1 MSKHKTP
8 NPLTPETKED
18 VRISS
23 PAKTAAGIKALTSS
37 LQHMRNEMTAM
48 SCSKTLF
55 SLNQKGGIDCPG
67 CAWPDPDG
75 ERSALGEYCENGVK
89 AIAEE
94 TTKKKADPDFFANHS
109 VVELSNWSDYEIG
122 KSGRIT
128 HPMILKPGDTHYS
141 PITWDDAYELITKQL
156 KELSS
161 PHEAIFYTS
170 GRTSNEA
177 AFLYQLM
184 VRRFGTNNLPDC
196 SNMCHESSGVAL
208 SNTVG
213 IGKGSVKLED
223 FYITDLVIVIGQNP
237 GTNHPRMLSAL
248 AQSKKNK
255 AKIIS
260 INPLTETGLLKFKHP
275 QKPAHML
282 GSGVQLT
289 DLYLNLKINTDAAL
303 LKCILKM
310 LIEKEAAAPG
320 TVFDQSFI
328 EDKTIGYQDLIDDL
342 SQFTTESLLEKCGL
356 ERSEVKQA
364 VNWIATSKKIIICWA
379 MGITQHTN
387 SVDIIQEIVN
397 ILLLKGSIGIPG
409 GGTCPVRGHSNVQ
422 GDRTVGIWEKIP
434 ESLYHNLKKNYAFE
448 PPKEEGYNVVRAIEA
463 MSEGKAK
470 VFFAMGGNFLSASPD
485 TNITA
490 KGIQSC
496 DLTVQISTKPNRSH
510 FIHGKTAVI
519 LPCLGRTEIDIQK
532 EGEQFVSVE
541 NSMGIVHSSQGTLK
555 PKSEHL
561 KSEPAIVA
569 ELSMKLFEDKKID
582 WDKLIS
588 NYDYIREAIEQNIA
602 GFDNYNKRVRNPEG
616 FYLPNVARER
626 KFKADG
632 KAKFTVNKLS
642 EHTLAEDEYIM
653 MTVRSH
659 DQYNTTIYGLDD
671 RYRGIENGRR
681 VLFMNQKDITKEGL
695 KKGDYVDLSSHY
707 DGVRRVAKLFK
718 VVPFDIPAG
727 NLATYFPET
736 NVLVPYNKF
745 ARKSETP
752 ISKSIVVKISISE
765 VESKA

>member
-1 MSKHKTP
+1 MSNHKTP
-8 NPLTPETKED
+8 NPLTPEVKED
-18 VRISS
+18 VKIVA
-23 PAKTAAGIKALTSS
+23 PTTTAAGLKALSTS
-37 LQHMRNEMTAM
+37 LKHMRNEMSVS

-94 TTKKKADPDFFANHS
+94 TTEKKADPAFFAKHS
-109 VVELSNWSDYEIG
+109 VIEMSNWTDFQIG

-128 HPMILKPGDTHYS
+128 HPMVLRQGDTHYS
-141 PITWDDAYELITKQL
+141 PIPWEDAFELIAKQL
-156 KELSS
+156 NELSS
-161 PHEAIFYTS
+161 PNEAIFYTS

-184 VRRFGTNNLPDC
+184 VRKFGTNNLPDC

-248 AQSKKNK
+248 TKSKKNN

-260 INPLTETGLLKFKHP
+260 INPLTEPGLLKFKHP
-275 QKPAHML
+275 QKPAHLL
-282 GSGVQLT
+282 GGGATLT
-289 DLYLNLKINTDAAL
+289 DLYLNLKINSDAAL
-303 LKCILKM
+303 LKCMLKM
-310 LIEKEAAAPG
+310 LAAKEEAAPG
-320 TVFDQSFI
+320 TVFDQKFI
-328 EDKTIGYQDLIDDL
+328 KDRTDGFDQLMEDLKGYEISDLLDR
-342 SQFTTESLLEKCGL
+342 CGVDKKSV
-356 ERSEVKQA
+356 EQA
-364 VNWIATSKKIIICWA
+364 VEWIAQSKKIIICWA
-379 MGITQHTN
+379 MGITQHAN

-397 ILLLKGSIGIPG
+397 LLLAKGSIGIPG

-434 ESLYHNLKKNYAFE
+434 EALYHNLKKNYGFE
-448 PPKEEGYNVVRAIEA
+448 PPKEEGYNVVKAIEA
-463 MSEGKAK
+463 MMEQKAK
-470 VFFAMGGNFLSASPD
+470 VFFAMGGNFLSATPD
-485 TNITA
+485 TNNTA
-490 KGIQSC
+490 KGLQAC
-496 DLTVQISTKPNRSH
+496 ELTVQISTKPNRSH
-510 FIHGKTAVI
+510 FIHGKTALI
-519 LPCLGRTEIDIQK
+519 LPCLGRTEIDVQK

-541 NSMGIVHSSQGTLK
+541 NSMGIVHSSQGTLQ
-555 PKSEHL
+555 PKSAQL
-561 KSEPAIVA
+561 KSEPSIVA
-569 ELSMKLFEDKKID
+569 ELSKKLFSDGQID
-582 WDKLIS
+582 WEKMVS
-588 NYDYIREAIEQNIA
+588 NYDHIREAIEANIA

-626 KFKADG
+626 KFKEDG
-632 KAKFTVNKLS
+632 KAKFTVNQLS
-642 EHTLAEDEYIM
+642 DHQLGEDEYLM

-681 VLFMNQKDITKEGL
+681 VLFMNEKDIKKEGL
-695 KKGDYVDLSSHY
+695 TKGEYVDLSSHY
-707 DGVRRVAKLFK
+707 DEVKRVAKLFK
-718 VVPFDIPAG
+718 VVPFDIPEG

-736 NVLVPYNKF
+736 NVLVPYNKY

-752 ISKSIVVKISISE
+752 ISKSIVVKISKIE
-765 VESKA
+765 VAPQA

>member
-1 MSKHKTP
+1 MSKQNTP
-8 NPLTPETKED
+8 NPLTPEVKED
-18 VRISS
+18 VKISS
-23 PAKTAAGIKALTSS
+23 PVKTAAGMKALTTS
-37 LQHMRNEMTAM
+37 LQHMRNEMTAT

-94 TTKKKADPDFFANHS
+94 TTKKKADPAFFAKHS

-128 HPMILKPGDTHYS
+128 HPMIIRPGDTHYS
-141 PITWDDAYELITKQL
+141 PIEWDDAFEIIANQL
-156 KELSS
+156 NGLNS
-161 PHEAIFYTS
+161 PNEAIFYTS

-248 AQSKKNK
+248 SKAKKNN

-275 QKPAHML
+275 QKPAHLL
-282 GSGVQLT
+282 GGGVTLT
-289 DLYLNLKINTDAAL
+289 DLYLNLKINTDVAL

-310 LIEKEAAAPG
+310 LAEKEAASPG
-320 TVFDQSFI
+320 KVFDQSFI
-328 EDKTIGYQDLIDDL
+328 KNRTNGYEELMENLKPYKIED
-342 SQFTTESLLEKCGL
+342 LLDKCGL
-356 ERSEVKQA
+356 QRAEVAQA
-364 VNWIATSKKIIICWA
+364 VEWIADSKKIIICWA
-379 MGITQHTN
+379 MGITQHVN

-434 ESLYHNLKKNYAFE
+434 ESLYHNLKKNYDFE

-470 VFFAMGGNFLSASPD
+470 VFFAMGGNFLSATPD
-485 TNITA
+485 TNYTA
-490 KGIQSC
+490 KGLQSC
-496 DLTVQISTKPNRSH
+496 ELTVQISTKPNRSH
-510 FIHGKTAVI
+510 FIHGQTAII

-541 NSMGIVHSSQGTLK
+541 NSMGIVHSSQGTLE

-569 ELSMKLFEDKKID
+569 GVSKKLFHENKID

-588 NYDYIREAIEQNIA
+588 NYDYIREAIEANIA

-642 EHTLAEDEYIM
+642 EHDLAEDEYLM

-681 VLFMNQKDITKEGL
+681 VLFMNQKDIEKDGL
-695 KKGDYVDLSSHY
+695 KKGDYVDLTSNY
-707 DGVRRVAKLFK
+707 DGVIRVAKLFK

-752 ISKSIVVKISISE
+752 ISKSIVVKISKSAAE
-765 VESKA
+765 V

>member
-1 MSKHKTP
+1 MSKENSP
-8 NPLTPETKED
+8 NPLTPEVKEE
-18 VRISS
+18 VRIVA
-23 PAKTAAGIKALTSS
+23 PITTAAGIKALTTSI
-37 LQHMRNEMTAM
+37 QHMRNEMTVT

-94 TTKKKADPDFFANHS
+94 TTRKEADPAFFAKHS
-109 VVELSNWSDYEIG
+109 VVDMSKWTDFEIG

-128 HPMILKPGDTHYS
+128 HPMVLREGESHYS
-141 PITWDDAYELITKQL
+141 PIEWDDAFELIASKLNQL
-156 KELSS
+156 AS
-161 PHEAIFYTS
+161 PNEAIFYTS

-184 VRRFGTNNLPDC
+184 VRKFGTNNLPDC

-248 AQSKKNK
+248 TKSKKNN

-260 INPLTETGLLKFKHP
+260 INPLIEPGLIKFKHP
-275 QKPAHML
+275 QKPAHLL
-282 GSGVQLT
+282 GGGATLT

-303 LKCILKM
+303 LKCMLKM
-310 LIEKEAAAPG
+310 LVEKEAAAPG
-320 TVFDQSFI
+320 AVFDQEFI
-328 EDKTIGYQDLIDDL
+328 NNKTKGYEDLMEDLKQYQVSD
-342 SQFTTESLLEKCGL
+342 LLEKCGVDKN
-356 ERSEVKQA
+356 EVEQA
-364 VNWIATSKKIIICWA
+364 VEWIAQSKKIIICWA

-397 ILLLKGSIGIPG
+397 ILLVKGSIGIPG

-434 ESLYHNLKKNYAFE
+434 EPLYHNLKKNFGFE
-448 PPKEEGYNVVRAIEA
+448 PPKEEGYNVVKAIEA
-463 MSEGKAK
+463 MMEQKAK
-470 VFFAMGGNFLSASPD
+470 VFFAMGGNFLSATPD
-485 TNITA
+485 TNNTA
-490 KGIQSC
+490 KGLQACS
-496 DLTVQISTKPNRSH
+496 LTVHVSTKPNRSH
-510 FIHGKTAVI
+510 FIHGKTALI
-519 LPCLGRTEIDIQK
+519 LPCLGRTEIDTQ
-532 EGEQFVSVE
+532 ESGEQFVSVE
-541 NSMGIVHSSQGTLK
+541 NSMGIVHSSQGTLA
-555 PKSEHL
+555 PKSEAL
-561 KSEPAIVA
+561 KSEPSIVA
-569 ELSMKLFEDKKID
+569 ELSKKLFDDGQID
-582 WDKLIS
+582 WDKLVA
-588 NYDYIREAIEQNIA
+588 NYDNIREAIEANIA
-602 GFDNYNKRVRNPEG
+602 GFENYNKRVRNPEG

-626 KFKADG
+626 KFKKDG
-632 KAKFTVNKLS
+632 KALFTVNQLS
-642 EHTLAEDEYIM
+642 EHKLANDEYLM

-681 VLFMNQKDITKEGL
+681 VLFMNKKDISKENL
-695 KKGDYVDLSSHY
+695 KKGDYVDLQSHY
-707 DGVRRVAKLFK
+707 DGVTRIAKLFK
-718 VVPFDIPAG
+718 VVPFDIPEG

-736 NVLVPYNKF
+736 NVLVPFNKY

-752 ISKSIVVKISISE
+752 ISKSIVVKVSKSE
-765 VESKA
+765 VG

>member
-1 MSKHKTP
+1 MAKQDI
-8 NPLTPETKED
+8 NPLTPEKREN
-18 VRISS
+18 VRIST
-23 PAKTAAGIKALTSS
+23 PPKTAAGLKALSSS
-37 LQHMRNEMTAM
+37 LHHMREEMTAT

-67 CAWPDPDG
+67 CAWPDPDDH
-75 ERSALGEYCENGVK
+75 RSALGEYCENGVK

-94 TTKKKADPDFFANHS
+94 TTKKLADPAFFAKHS
-109 VVELSNWSDYEIG
+109 VADLSQWSDYEIG

-128 HPMILKPGDTHYS
+128 HPMVIRPGDSHYS
-141 PITWDDAYELITKQL
+141 PIDWEDAFKLIAKQL
-156 KELSS
+156 KNLAS
-161 PHEAIFYTS
+161 PNEAIFYTS

-184 VRRFGTNNLPDC
+184 VRKYGTNNLPDC

-223 FYITDLVIVIGQNP
+223 FYITELILVIGQNP

-248 AQSKKNK
+248 SKAKQNK

-260 INPLTETGLLKFKHP
+260 INPITEAGLLRFKHP
-275 QKPAHML
+275 QKVGHIM
-282 GSGVQLT
+282 GSGVKLT
-289 DLYLNLKINTDAAL
+289 DLYLNLNINTDAAL

-310 LIEKEAAAPG
+310 LLAKEAEAPG
-320 TVFDQSFI
+320 SVLDQAFI
-328 EDKTIGYQDLIDDL
+328 QSRTTGYDNLLEDLKKHKVEDLI
-342 SQFTTESLLEKCGL
+342 QKCGVAKKDI
-356 ERSEVKQA
+356 EQA
-364 VNWIATSKKIIICWA
+364 VQWIASSKKIIICWA
-379 MGITQHTN
+379 MGITQHEN

-434 ESLYHNLKKNYAFE
+434 DHLYKNLKTNYGFQ
-448 PPKEEGYNVVRAIEA
+448 PPKEEGYHVVGALQA
-463 MSEGKAK
+463 MAEKKAK
-470 VFFAMGGNFLSASPD
+470 VFFGMGGNFLSATPD
-485 TNITA
+485 TNYTA
-490 KGIQSC
+490 KGLQNCS
-496 DLTVQISTKPNRSH
+496 LTVQVSTKPNRGH
-510 FIHGKTAVI
+510 LVHGETALI
-519 LPCLGRTEIDIQK
+519 LPCLGRTEIDIQAS
-532 EGEQFVSVE
+532 GEQFVSVE

-555 PKSEHL
+555 PKSTML

-569 ELSMKLFEDKKID
+569 GIANTLFDDEQVNWQGMID
-582 WDKLIS
+582 
-588 NYDYIREAIEQNIA
+588 NYDLIREAIELNIP
-602 GFDNYNKRVRNPEG
+602 GFDDYNRRVRNPEG
-616 FYLPNVARER
+616 FYLPNVARDR
-626 KFKADG
+626 SFKNDG

-642 EHTLAEDEYIM
+642 EHTLAEDEYLM

-681 VLFMNQKDITKEGL
+681 VVFINPKDMEKAGL
-695 KKGDYVDLSSHY
+695 QKGDYVDISSHY
-707 DGVRRVAKLFK
+707 DGKTRIAKLFTL
-718 VVPFDIPAG
+718 VSYDIPVG

-736 NVLVPYNKF
+736 NVLVPHNKF
-745 ARKSETP
+745 ARKSHTP
-752 ISKSIVVKISISE
+752 ISKSIVVKIQKSN
-765 VESKA
+765 

>member
-1 MSKHKTP
+1 MSKDKTP
-8 NPLTPETKED
+8 NPLTPEVRED
-18 VRISS
+18 VKISS
-23 PAKTAAGIKALTSS
+23 PITIAAGMKALTTS
-37 LQHMRNEMTAM
+37 LQHMRNEMTAS

-75 ERSALGEYCENGVK
+75 DRSALGEYCENGVK

-94 TTKKKADPDFFANHS
+94 TTKKKADPAFFAKHS

-128 HPMILKPGDTHYS
+128 HPMILRPGDTHYS
-141 PITWDDAYELITKQL
+141 PIDWDVALELIANQL
-156 KELSS
+156 RGLSS
-161 PHEAIFYTS
+161 PNEAIFYTS

-184 VRRFGTNNLPDC
+184 VRKFGTNNLPDC

-248 AQSKKNK
+248 SKSKKNK

-282 GSGVQLT
+282 GGGVKLT

-303 LKCILKM
+303 LKCMLKM
-310 LIEKEAAAPG
+310 LVQKEAAAPG

-328 EDKTIGYQDLIDDL
+328 STKTQGYQELMDDL
-342 SQFTTESLLEKCGL
+342 ANYEMEDLLQKCGL
-356 ERSEVKQA
+356 EKAEVEKA
-364 VNWIATSKKIIICWA
+364 VDWIAASKKIIICWA

-434 ESLYHNLKKNYAFE
+434 EFLYRNLKKNYNFE

-463 MSEGKAK
+463 MSEKKAK
-470 VFFAMGGNFLSASPD
+470 VFFAMGGNFLSATPD
-485 TNITA
+485 TNVTA
-490 KGIQSC
+490 KGLQSC
-496 DLTVQISTKPNRSH
+496 ELTVQISTKPNRSH
-510 FIHGKTAVI
+510 FIHGQTAII
-519 LPCLGRTEIDIQK
+519 LPCLGRTEIDIQ
-532 EGEQFVSVE
+532 EGGEQFVSVE
-541 NSMGIVHSSQGTLK
+541 NSMGIVHSSQGTLE
-555 PKSEHL
+555 PKSEYL

-569 ELSMKLFEDKKID
+569 ELSKKLFDDGKVD
-582 WDKLIS
+582 WEKLMS
-588 NYDYIREAIEQNIA
+588 NYDHIREAIEANIP

-626 KFKADG
+626 KFKKDG
-632 KAKFTVNKLS
+632 KAQFTVNELS
-642 EHTLAEDEYIM
+642 VHDLAEDEYLM

-681 VLFMNQKDITKEGL
+681 VLFMNQKDVDKEGL
-695 KKGDYVDLSSHY
+695 KKGDYVDLSSFY
-707 DGVRRVAKLFK
+707 DDVQRVANLFK
-718 VVPFDIPAG
+718 IVPFDIPVG

-736 NVLVPYNKF
+736 NVLIPYNKF

-752 ISKSIVVKISISE
+752 ISKSIVVKISKSSE
-765 VESKA
+765 AV

>member
-1 MSKHKTP
+1 MSKNNMP
-8 NPLTPETKED
+8 NPLPPEVKED
-18 VRISS
+18 VRITT
-23 PAKTAAGIKALTSS
+23 PNTTAAGIKALTSS
-37 LQHMRNEMTAM
+37 LHHMRNEMSAT

-75 ERSALGEYCENGVK
+75 DRSSLGEYCENGVK

-94 TTKKKADPDFFANHS
+94 TTEKKADPVFFAKHS
-109 VVELSNWSDYEIG
+109 IVELSNWTDYEIG

-128 HPMILKPGDTHYS
+128 HPMIVRPGDTHYS
-141 PITWDDAYELITKQL
+141 PIKWEEAFELIANQL
-156 KELSS
+156 KGLSS
-161 PHEAIFYTS
+161 PNEAIFYTS

-223 FYITDLVIVIGQNP
+223 FYITELVIVVGQNP
-237 GTNHPRMLSAL
+237 GTNHPRMLTAL
-248 AQSKKNK
+248 SKSKKNN

-275 QKPAHML
+275 QKPAHLL
-282 GSGVQLT
+282 GGGVKLT

-303 LKCILKM
+303 LKCMLKM
-310 LIEKEAAAPG
+310 LVEKENAAPG
-320 TVFDQSFI
+320 TVIDQSFI
-328 EDKTIGYQDLIDDL
+328 QNKTNGYTELIEDLKGYQVDDL
-342 SQFTTESLLEKCGL
+342 LQKCGL
-356 ERSEVKQA
+356 QRSEVQQA
-364 VNWIATSKKIIICWA
+364 VDWITQSKKIIICWA
-379 MGITQHTN
+379 MGITQHAN

-422 GDRTVGIWEKIP
+422 GDRTVGIWEKIT
-434 ESLYHNLKKNYAFE
+434 ESLYNNLKKNYKFE

-463 MSEGKAK
+463 MSEGQAK
-470 VFFAMGGNFLSASPD
+470 VFFAMGGNFLSATPD
-485 TNITA
+485 TNYTA
-490 KGIQSC
+490 KGLQAC
-496 DLTVQISTKPNRSH
+496 DLTVQISTKPNRGH
-510 FIHGKTAVI
+510 FIHGKTAII
-519 LPCLGRTEIDIQK
+519 LPCLGRTEIDVQK
-532 EGEQFVSVE
+532 EGAQFVSVE
-541 NSMGIVHSSQGTLK
+541 NSMGIVHSSQGTLA

-569 ELSMKLFEDKKID
+569 ELSKKLFQEDNIE
-582 WDKLIS
+582 WDKFIS
-588 NYDYIREAIEQNIA
+588 NYDNIREAIEKNIA

-616 FYLPNVARER
+616 FYLPNVAREA
-626 KFKADG
+626 KFKEDG
-632 KAKFTVNKLS
+632 KAKFTVNNLS
-642 EHTLAEDEYIM
+642 VHELAADEYLM

-659 DQYNTTIYGLDD
+659 DQYNTTIYGLND

-681 VLFMNQKDITKEGL
+681 VLFMNQKDIEKDGL
-695 KKGDYVDLSSHY
+695 KKGDYVDLQSNY
-707 DGVRRVAKLFK
+707 DGVARIAKLFK
-718 VVPFDIPAG
+718 VVPFDIPRG

-752 ISKSIVVKISISE
+752 ISKSIVVKVSRSE
-765 VESKA
+765 HLV